1 MYNSVNVMGIG
12 MANDTHDG
20 GITSLLSFS
29 LSLSLSHLLKYASSS
44 SSSFLYIF
52 RSFSLLSS
60 VLQSLFFFFLKEKRI
75 LVPVRWISKYEFT
88 V

>member
-44 SSSFLYIF
+44 SFLYFF

-60 VLQSLFFFFLKEKRI
+60 VLQSLFFFFEGKKNPCSR
-75 LVPVRWISKYEFT
+75 SMDK
-88 V
+88 

>member
-12 MANDTHDG
+12 MANDTHELHLC
-20 GITSLLSFS
+20 SRF

-60 VLQSLFFFFLKEKRI
+60 VLQSLFFFFFEGKKNPCSR
-75 LVPVRWISKYEFT
+75 SMDK
-88 V
+88 

>member
-44 SSSFLYIF
+44 SSSFLYFF

-60 VLQSLFFFFLKEKRI
+60 VLQSLFFFLKEKRI